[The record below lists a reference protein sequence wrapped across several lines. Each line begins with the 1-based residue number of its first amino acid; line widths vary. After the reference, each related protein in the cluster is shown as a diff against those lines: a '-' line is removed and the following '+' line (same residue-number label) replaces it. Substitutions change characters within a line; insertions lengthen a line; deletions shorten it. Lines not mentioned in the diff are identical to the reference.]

1 MKTTVPLLLIAI
13 ASAKAGAF
21 QAKIDTLK
29 LAQMPDT
36 AVANVDLTQP
46 LATAEVHAAL
56 LKPVSGCQC
65 PFCTQ
70 MRALAG

>member
-29 LAQMPDT
+29 LAQKPDT

-46 LATAEVHAAL
+46 MATAEFHSQL
-56 LKPVSGCQC
+56 IKPVSGCQC

-70 MRALAG
+70 LRALGI